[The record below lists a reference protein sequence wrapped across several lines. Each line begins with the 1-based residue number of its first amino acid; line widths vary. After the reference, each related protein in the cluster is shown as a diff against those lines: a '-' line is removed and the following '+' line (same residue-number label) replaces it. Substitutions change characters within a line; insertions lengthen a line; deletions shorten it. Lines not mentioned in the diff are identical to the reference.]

1 MAKVTGP
8 LMSMDARGKIGD
20 ALVFIGWKGVK
31 DVRMWKR
38 PANPMK
44 PKQGDQ
50 RIAMGGTGKAV
61 GKIQPNKY
69 FADLLI
75 TLNLV
80 PSGQS
85 KQSFLVKYILK
96 NYLTSSLAY
105 GTMLAAFTA
114 HTCSV
119 AFNNNADA
127 LTLTEY
133 DLDYAVVAP
142 YQKGFGLYL
151 IAKAAHALGMTGTPY
166 TSNITAWVTADVSG
180 MVNDFTSAV

>member
-20 ALVFIGWKGVK
+20 ALVFIGWKGIK

-38 PANPMK
+38 PANPQK
-44 PKQGDQ
+44 VKQGDV
-50 RIAMGGTGKAV
+50 RIAMGGTGRAV
-61 GKIQPNKY
+61 GKIQPKKY
-69 FADLLI
+69 FANLLI
-75 TLNLV
+75 TLDLV

-114 HTCSV
+114 HTCSG
-119 AFNNNADA
+119 AFNNCADA
-127 LTLTEY
+127 LVITEF
-133 DLDYAVVAP
+133 DLAYASVAP

-151 IAKAAHALGMTGTPY
+151 IAKASKDLAMTGSPY
-166 TSNITAWVTADVSG
+166 TANITAWVTVDISG
-180 MVNDFTSAV
+180 MVNDFTSAT

>member
-8 LMSMDARGKIGD
+8 LGSMTASGKFGNMM
-20 ALVFIGWKGVK
+20 VFFGWKGRQV
-31 DVRMWKR
+31 VRGLVT

-50 RIAMGGTGKAV
+50 RVAMGGTGRAV
-61 GKIQPNKY
+61 GKIMPGKY
-69 FADLLI
+69 FANLLI
-75 TLNLV
+75 TLGLIT
-80 PSGQS
+80 SGQT
-85 KQSFLVKYILK
+85 KQSYLVKYILK

-133 DLDYAVVAP
+133 DLAYADVAP

-151 IAKAAHALGMTGTPY
+151 IAKAAHAIGMTGTPY